1 MNFNIFKRD
10 RLSFD
15 EENLRIK
22 TIKNKLNGG
31 INMKK
36 TKTPDDAESDIKDAT
51 ISGKEEENTTT
62 DFSKMSADQFKQ
74 WQEEQ
79 QQTQK
84 PNEDPK
90 IDYDDQLL
98 RIANSLDEIKEYL
111 RVIHFLETTKSSI
124 LQREE

>member
-1 MNFNIFKRD
+1 
-10 RLSFD
+10 
-15 EENLRIK
+15 
-22 TIKNKLNGG
+22 
-31 INMKK
+31 
-36 TKTPDDAESDIKDAT
+36 
-51 ISGKEEENTTT
+51 
-62 DFSKMSADQFKQ
+62 MSADQFKQ

>member
-51 ISGKEEENTTT
+51 ISG
-62 DFSKMSADQFKQ
+62 
-74 WQEEQ
+74 
-79 QQTQK
+79 
-84 PNEDPK
+84 
-90 IDYDDQLL
+90 
-98 RIANSLDEIKEYL
+98 
-111 RVIHFLETTKSSI
+111 
-124 LQREE
+124 